1 MLHLST
7 FSLPKF
13 NFRFLYNYILLL
25 FHLNFSWTLWA
36 VNNAHASF
44 VWKRQLKRASFP
56 GISLRNASH
65 NGQCWYFN
73 DYP

>member
-1 MLHLST
+1 MLHLSK

-25 FHLNFSWTLWA
+25 FHLNFLWTLWA

-44 VWKRQLKRASFP
+44 VWEKQLRGASFP
-56 GISLRNASH
+56 AISLRNSSR